1 MLITGNSDPLHI
13 NDLRSTARGA
23 WPTID
28 KTYHLGARR
37 TIRDAR
43 RAIHGARVS
52 GDGERATEN
61 GARRA
66 IQV

>member
-1 MLITGNSDPLHI
+1 MLITGNSDPLYI

-23 WPTID
+23 WPTIQ

-52 GDGERATEN
+52 GRGERAAEN